1 MNIKS
6 KARLLGTNLLLISA
20 LFGLVTLNKE
30 VLRPASVDS
39 IIARTITGF
48 FPNFIAAFLISLAIV
63 NGVLFRNPK
72 SGRFLVYLGSTF
84 VFMILMIE
92 EFKPMWGASTHFD
105 PWDIVASGVG
115 SILAI
120 LTFEIIT
127 SARKGSK
134 KDQS

>member
-30 VLRPASVDS
+30 VLRPVSVDS

-72 SGRFLVYLGSTF
+72 FGRILVYLGSALI
-84 VFMILMIE
+84 FMTLMVE
-92 EFKPMWGASTHFD
+92 EFKPMWGASTHYD